1 MKFTG
6 FTSSLA
12 LAGFACSAALPA
24 LSGVDGVD
32 SAVNGVEGTLTNGVV
47 GPVLST
53 AGGLA
58 GAAKREDLAALG
70 STVQTVPSIA
80 NGAVA
85 IVGSGAGTAESLVS
99 GAAGSVEG
107 AVAPRGDLA
116 GLGSTAQAV
125 PSVANGA
132 MKIAAGAVGT
142 SEQVASNAVY
152 TAEGL
157 AAKAGSHGKRQ
168 LETLAGPMVGS
179 TAAVVGSAVPAVLHK
194 VESTVSGATKR
205 QARGPADAVEQSVT
219 GTLAALSSNPNGLFG
234 ALTELKHAADLGEI
248 APSQLA
254 EVPVLHHIIILLDL

>member
-12 LAGFACSAALPA
+12 LAGFAYSAALPA
-24 LSGVDGVD
+24 LSGVDGVEH
-32 SAVNGVEGTLTNGVV
+32 AVNGVEGTVTNGIL

-58 GAAKREDLAALG
+58 GAAKRENLAALG

-99 GAAGSVEG
+99 GAASSVEG

-116 GLGSTAQAV
+116 GLGSTVQAV
-125 PSVANGA
+125 PSIANGA
-132 MKIAAGAVGT
+132 VKIAAGAAGT
-142 SEQVASNAVY
+142 GESIASNAVY

-157 AAKAGSHGKRQ
+157 ATKGSHGKRGV
-168 LETLAGPMVGS
+168 ENPVGPIVGS
-179 TAAVVGSAVPAVLHK
+179 TAAIVGSTVPAVVHGKFPPHCVRHWNLR
-194 VESTVSGATKR
+194 T
-205 QARGPADAVEQSVT
+205 DC
-219 GTLAALSSNPNGLFG
+219 
-234 ALTELKHAADLGEI
+234 
-248 APSQLA
+248 
-254 EVPVLHHIIILLDL
+254 